1 MLPSNPLFLGTQLS
15 AQEATYAYSAWIFAQ
30 HFLNRLG
37 PTYSALKDLLNE
49 NDSVQAGVLSDIR
62 ARLRQET
69 FTRGSILEAL
79 QQYPDVIR
87 LAYISFAYNHYYNVF
102 GNSLVYVP
110 LFSMGDLVLKQLVLI
125 SPSRSPTLSYAR
137 LQSAEVLSSD
147 QLRAHIKKN
156 VLNKHDAQI
165 LESLVTFNDAIL
177 KTNFFTST
185 KAAISFRLNPDFL
198 PDSEYPVRAYGLF
211 LVVGDGFRGFHLR
224 MKVSNRPFSYSSIF
238 FFLTSFGVSSR

>member
-1 MLPSNPLFLGTQLS
+1 MSRRCGLISAGHADPAPTDVLPSNPLFLGTQLS

-102 GNSLVYVP
+102 GNSLVYVS
-110 LFSMGDLVLKQLVLI
+110 LLSERDLLLIQLVLI
-125 SPSRSPTLSYAR
+125 SQFTQP
-137 LQSAEVLSSD
+137 D
-147 QLRAHIKKN
+147 
-156 VLNKHDAQI
+156 
-165 LESLVTFNDAIL
+165 SLVRAP
-177 KTNFFTST
+177 
-185 KAAISFRLNPDFL
+185 A
-198 PDSEYPVRAYGLF
+198 VR
-211 LVVGDGFRGFHLR
+211 RG
-224 MKVSNRPFSYSSIF
+224 P
-238 FFLTSFGVSSR
+238 